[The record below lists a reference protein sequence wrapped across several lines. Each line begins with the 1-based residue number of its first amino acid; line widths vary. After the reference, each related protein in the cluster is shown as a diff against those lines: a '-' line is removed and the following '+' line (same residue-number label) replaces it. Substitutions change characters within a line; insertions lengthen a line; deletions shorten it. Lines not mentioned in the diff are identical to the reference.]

1 MIVGERRTLTHK
13 VIHRQDEYLFGVF
26 KNNDLGCFPA
36 TCLENFE
43 HYNSHADRRS
53 TTSAR
58 TRVPIARVALPVAA
72 DTTFDY
78 WAPDGLHIARGSVV
92 RVPLGPR
99 KLAGV
104 VVDVVAASTV
114 APEKLQAISAVD
126 TLPSVPDD
134 VLEMVEFVADYYQ
147 EPVGMAGALAL
158 PPLGAAGGRRRPTDS
173 ALMLNDATRDALWN
187 TLSRSPVGRALF
199 EQLKDAPGGLPAA
212 TIAALPANARRILRT
227 WRARDFVVPVALRPL
242 PVAPPPVA
250 FNADQRHAIDA
261 VLAARGRFAP
271 FLLFGVTGSGK
282 TDVYLDVAARLIAA
296 GGQVL
301 LLVPEIN
308 LTPQLEQ
315 RVRAALP
322 GATVALLH
330 SGLADGERRL
340 HWRAAAAGEANL
352 VLGTRLA
359 LFAPMPALALIIVDE
374 EHDGSYKQQ
383 DNVRYH
389 ARDVAVWRAHRRGV
403 PVVLGSA
410 TPSLESWL
418 HAGQGRYRRL
428 DLPLR
433 ADPRA
438 RMPAVRFAGNRPA
451 RALEGVGEALREGLS
466 ACLARGEQALIFV
479 NRRGFAPSLLCS
491 ACGWEADCPRC
502 SARLTVH
509 RTPAALRCHHCG
521 HDERLPSACPDC
533 GNVDLLPLGFGTQRL
548 ERVLAGAFPAARIAR
563 IDRDS
568 TRSRDA
574 FAVMRDQMAANELD
588 ILVGTQMLAKGHDFP
603 RLTMVGVLGAD
614 NALYSA
620 DFRATE
626 RLAALLMQVAGRAGR
641 AGLRGEVIIQTDFP
655 EHPVYSA
662 IRAHDYERLAA
673 SLLAERQVA
682 ELPPYTHVALLAAEA
697 HSRAD
702 VDQFLRAAHAAGQ
715 ALAGAQA
722 AQVEIFPPVPALL
735 ARRAGFERGQIVVQS
750 ARRAVLQRFLPAW
763 RDAIVRQPGRRVRWA
778 LDVDPAGFA

>member
-1 MIVGERRTLTHK
+1 
-13 VIHRQDEYLFGVF
+13 
-26 KNNDLGCFPA
+26 
-36 TCLENFE
+36 
-43 HYNSHADRRS
+43 
-53 TTSAR
+53 
-58 TRVPIARVALPVAA
+58 VPIARVALPVAA

-78 WAPDGLHIARGSVV
+78 WAPDGLRIARGSVV
-92 RVPLGPR
+92 RVHLGPR

-104 VVDVVAASTV
+104 VMDVVAASAI
-114 APEKLQAISAVD
+114 APEKLQTISAVEA
-126 TLPSVPDD
+126 LSPVPDD
-134 VLEMVEFVADYYQ
+134 VLEMAAFVAGYYQ
-147 EPVGMAGALAL
+147 EPLGMAAALAV
-158 PPLGAAGGRRRPTDS
+158 PPLGAGTAGRRPADS
-173 ALMLNDATRDALWN
+173 ALMLNDAARDALWK

-199 EQLKDAPGGLPAA
+199 EQLSGAPGGLPAA

-227 WRARDFVVPVALRPL
+227 WRERVFVVA
-242 PVAPPPVA
+242 VAPGASAVA
-250 FNADQRHAIDA
+250 APTVEFNADQRHAAAAI
-261 VLAARGRFAP
+261 LAARGTFAP
-271 FLLFGVTGSGK
+271 FVLFGVTGSGK
-282 TDVYLDVAARLIAA
+282 TDVYLDVAAQLIAA

-322 GATVALLH
+322 GATISLLH
-330 SGLADGERRL
+330 SGLPDGERRL
-340 HWRAAAAGEANL
+340 HWRAAASGEANL

-359 LFAPMPALALIIVDE
+359 LFAPLPSLSLIIVDE
-374 EHDGSYKQQ
+374 EHDASYKQQ

-428 DLPLR
+428 DLPRR

-438 RMPAVRFAGNRPA
+438 RMPEVRFAGNRPA
-451 RALEGVGEALREGLS
+451 RALEGVGEMLREGLTTR
-466 ACLARGEQALIFV
+466 LARGEQSLVFV
-479 NRRGFAPSLLCS
+479 NRRGFAPSLLCA

-502 SARLTVH
+502 SARLTMH

-521 HDERLPSACPDC
+521 HDERLPHACPEC

-548 ERVLAGAFPAARIAR
+548 ERVLAEAFPAARIAR

-568 TRSRDA
+568 TRSRGA
-574 FAVMRDQMAANELD
+574 FASMRDQMAANELD
-588 ILVGTQMLAKGHDFP
+588 ILIGTQMLAKGHDFP
-603 RLTMVGVLGAD
+603 RLTLVGVLGAD

-641 AGLRGEVIIQTDFP
+641 AGLPGQVIIQTDFP
-655 EHPVYSA
+655 DHPVYSA
-662 IRAHDYERLAA
+662 IRAHDYERLAED
-673 SLLAERQVA
+673 LLAERRDAQ
-682 ELPPYTHVALLAAEA
+682 LPPYTHVALLAAEA

-702 VDQFLRAAHAAGQ
+702 VDEFLRAAHAAGVT
-715 ALAGAQA
+715 LAGKDA
-722 AQVEIFPPVPALL
+722 AEVEIFPPVPALL
-735 ARRAGFERGQIVVQS
+735 ARRAGFERGQIVVQG
-750 ARRAVLQRFLPAW
+750 ARRAALQRFLPAW
-763 RDAIVRQPGRRVRWA
+763 REAIVRQPGRRVRWA